1 MKPITLA
8 RSHRA
13 IAMCHRFK
21 AFVRRFVIYVD
32 CVKNE
37 QQKNHLSSQT
47 GGKLKQ
53 YASYGNSF
61 PYIKT
66 SPHGLTLI
74 NTQISEQNNMK
85 KIYLCLFY

>member
-21 AFVRRFVIYVD
+21 ALVRRFVIYVD

-53 YASYGNSF
+53 YASNTETLF
-61 PYIKT
+61 RT
-66 SPHGLTLI
+66 SKRVLTD
-74 NTQISEQNNMK
+74 
-85 KIYLCLFY
+85 